1 MPRSTPRILCALAL
15 ALAPVH
21 ATIYAASG
29 NCDGAMLGCVDG
41 KHQIWSFDDDLNHTA
56 SYDFPGNDLPS
67 WLRATKSCL
76 FATVTNSQYLLS
88 YSIGKDG
95 TLTQVSKVDTGGQ
108 NPVFIDQ
115 VGDFLVAAN
124 YHGPDDG
131 TDSTGAGVSSTKVT
145 ADCSLAA
152 GSFTGTAGH
161 SVDPGR
167 QGASHLHSV
176 VATPGSSTTFHG
188 LDLGQDAVFTFV
200 INQATGAIVEKN
212 RHNATL
218 GAGPRHA
225 AWHPT
230 KKIFYVLH
238 EMGSF
243 VASYT
248 VDSASD
254 GSSGALTEIGR
265 VSTQPQRTRFSGY
278 NKAAEIVATA
288 DGRNIIVS
296 NRGYG
301 PDSGG
306 VTVFSV
312 RSDGTLGH
320 GIPHQVGD
328 RFPRGLGLSPVGDG
342 RTLIVAGQEGS
353 TLTKFTVNADGT
365 LTQNGEPV
373 PGPSHPTTVVFA

>member
-1 MPRSTPRILCALAL
+1 
-15 ALAPVH
+15 
-21 ATIYAASG
+21 
-29 NCDGAMLGCVDG
+29 MLGIRCCD
-41 KHQIWSFDDDLNHTA
+41 QF
-56 SYDFPGNDLPS
+56 
-67 WLRATKSCL
+67 
-76 FATVTNSQYLLS
+76 
-88 YSIGKDG
+88 
-95 TLTQVSKVDTGGQ
+95 GG
-108 NPVFIDQ
+108 P
-115 VGDFLVAAN
+115 
-124 YHGPDDG
+124 
-131 TDSTGAGVSSTKVT
+131 TS
-145 ADCSLAA
+145 
-152 GSFTGTAGH
+152 
-161 SVDPGR
+161 
-167 QGASHLHSV
+167 
-176 VATPGSSTTFHG
+176 
-188 LDLGQDAVFTFV
+188 GQDAVFTFK
-200 INQATGAIVEKN
+200 IDPATGAIAETN

-248 VDSASD
+248 VDSAS
-254 GSSGALTEIGR
+254 GALTEIGR
-265 VSTQPQRTRFSGY
+265 VSTQPQRSSFSGY
-278 NKAAEIVATA
+278 SKAAEIVATA
-288 DGRNIIVS
+288 DGRNVIVS

-312 RSDGTLGH
+312 GPDGTLGH

-328 RFPRGLGLSPVGDG
+328 RFPRGIGLSPVGDG

-373 PGPSHPTTVVFA
+373 PGPSHPTTVAFA